1 MNLRRRR
8 SYYQQLAE
16 FERGSKVEL
25 KKDGFLSTIMHED
38 LVGMYPLCTVFGSSC
53 PSAHWDCSGLVVGI
67 ASMGKLLDLDTFD
80 GGQIL
85 DARRMSHSIS
95 EIVRQLGV
103 SRRIVCIQQSQT
115 LAQIVTQL
123 KDGASHTVSKRTRLL
138 LPSPYGFQEPSGCTS
153 FLANIWLVIPME
165 RFKKFVKSMPR
176 RVAAVIKFIGG
187 PIRYQVHPNNIGLTP
202 SNKIRWAEVA
212 QWSRSSGH
220 GRHVMTWSPVPLKT
234 HRVGQ

>member
-1 MNLRRRR
+1 MGDLLYPFMLLCYSHGNGV
-8 SYYQQLAE
+8 S
-16 FERGSKVEL
+16 SKTTV
-25 KKDGFLSTIMHED
+25 
-38 LVGMYPLCTVFGSSC
+38 PLTSPG
-53 PSAHWDCSGLVVGI
+53 W
-67 ASMGKLLDLDTFD
+67 LLD
-80 GGQIL
+80 
-85 DARRMSHSIS
+85 
-95 EIVRQLGV
+95 
-103 SRRIVCIQQSQT
+103 
-115 LAQIVTQL
+115 
-123 KDGASHTVSKRTRLL
+123 
-138 LPSPYGFQEPSGCTS
+138 
-153 FLANIWLVIPME
+153 ANIWLVIPME